1 MVHLQVILGHSIV
14 NTKCKIPNVI
24 PCCWRCLILLHSE
37 QLQCVFLDKCG
48 CAVAYFSIFLSVA
61 MVNSGEIQTYMKF
74 PSQYSAVPKDLDPD
88 PHKQPLNLKKRVSS
102 LKLSSGS
109 TAG

>member
-1 MVHLQVILGHSIV
+1 MVHLQVILGHSIM

-24 PCCWRCLILLHSE
+24 PGCSRYLILLHSE

-48 CAVAYFSIFLSVA
+48 CVAYLSIFLSVA

-74 PSQYSAVPKDLDPD
+74 PCSIFCSTK
-88 PHKQPLNLKKRVSS
+88 
-102 LKLSSGS
+102 GS
-109 TAG
+109 